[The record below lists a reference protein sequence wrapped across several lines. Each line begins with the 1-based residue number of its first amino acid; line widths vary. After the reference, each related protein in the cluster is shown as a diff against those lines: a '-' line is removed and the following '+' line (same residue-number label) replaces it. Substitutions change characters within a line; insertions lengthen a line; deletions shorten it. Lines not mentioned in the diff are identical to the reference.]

1 MEVALGVLD
10 KLWEL
15 QRVLSEL
22 AENEKLLTD
31 KPEGFA
37 GVDARYQ
44 EARSSMSR
52 LEEKLTALTLERRKI
67 DGDLQA
73 EQETLKKYQG
83 QLMQVKNQ
91 QQYSAA
97 WKEIDASR
105 KKIKEFE
112 DAELA
117 KMGEIEETQKQLD
130 ALREQS
136 SALTDEW
143 EAAHGEWQASLASVR
158 DSIGSIRERAAGLE
172 AGIPAAPLRQF
183 KRILEQRHG
192 IGLALV
198 EGEACSIC
206 RFKVRSQA
214 LIDIKRGDLLTCEG
228 CRRILYIEATP
239 S

>member
-1 MEVALGVLD
+1 MGVLD

-22 AENEKLLTD
+22 AENERVLSD
-31 KPEGFA
+31 KPPHFA
-37 GVDARYQ
+37 EVDERYAQAR
-44 EARSSMSR
+44 ESMAK
-52 LEEKLTALTLERRKI
+52 LEDKIKALTLERRRI

-117 KMGEIEETQKQLD
+117 KMSEIEDLQKQLD
-130 ALREQS
+130 GLKEQHS
-136 SALTDEW
+136 GLTSEW
-143 EAAHGEWQASLASVR
+143 EAAHKEWQDSLAEVR
-158 DSIGSIRERAAGLE
+158 SKIGSIRDRAAGLE
-172 AGIPAAPLRQF
+172 QGVPPGPLRQF
-183 KRILEQRHG
+183 KRIMEQRGG
-192 IGLALV
+192 IGVALV

-206 RFKVRSQA
+206 RFRVRSQA
-214 LIDIKRGDLLTCEG
+214 LIDVKRGELLTCEG
-228 CRRILYIEATP
+228 CRRILYMETSAD
-239 S
+239 